1 MTDRHSTSGE
11 SIFSWKFR
19 TNVWSLRDDH
29 NIECLFTFNRRSTFF
44 TLYYEDQRWNQGYVN
59 FWLEYCGRLEVCT
72 RIKWE
77 RFHWIPEEIKKFCSL
92 ILLIYRHELILSI
105 KFIDWNDVIASRHFV
120 MVISVIALNKFK
132 YSKRSNNN
140 CRFLV
145 YESLKGA
152 RISHWDM
159 ALCVNLHFTNKN
171 KSETQRNITW
181 KMRRFLLKFL
191 IIKRK

>member
-1 MTDRHSTSGE
+1 MKSGVCQFLIRILWTLRSLYTDRMGA
-11 SIFSWKFR
+11 I
-19 TNVWSLRDDH
+19 SL
-29 NIECLFTFNRRSTFF
+29 NSRR
-44 TLYYEDQRWNQGYVN
+44 N
-59 FWLEYCGRLEVCT
+59 
-72 RIKWE
+72 
-77 RFHWIPEEIKKFCSL
+77 KKFCSL

-132 YSKRSNNN
+132 YSKCSNNN

-181 KMRRFLLKFL
+181 KMRRFLLNFL
-191 IIKRK
+191 IVKRK